1 MIDINRYTLPNN
13 PFYTRVLMSLLQ
25 GKKGLILGV
34 ANKES
39 IAWGVAQK
47 AAQEGAEL
55 ILTYQNDAL
64 KRRVEPLAESIGAH
78 THICDVENSEHL
90 SSLFQYIRE
99 TWGSIDFFLHGSAYS
114 DKEQLKGLF
123 VDTTKENFLKTMHV
137 SCYSF
142 IDMTREIVPLM
153 NEGGSIVT
161 LSYYGAEKVIPNYN
175 VMGVAKAAL
184 ECSVRYLAADL
195 GPQGIRVNAIS
206 AGPIR
211 TLAAAGGIDGFR
223 YILEW
228 TQNNSPLRSGVTQED
243 VGNSAAY
250 LFSDLSSKITGEVH
264 HVDAGYHVIG
274 MKLVHAPDIQKTTP

>member
-1 MIDINRYTLPNN
+1 
-13 PFYTRVLMSLLQ
+13 MSLLQ
-25 GKKGLILGV
+25 GKRGLILGV

-39 IAWGVAQK
+39 IAWGIAQK

-64 KRRVEPLAESIGAH
+64 KRRVEPLSEFIGAR
-78 THICDVENSEHL
+78 THLCDVENRDQIL
-90 SSLFQYIRE
+90 ALFQYIRD
-99 TWGSIDFFLHGSAYS
+99 TWGKIDFFLHGSAYS

-123 VDTTKENFLKTMHV
+123 VETTKENFIQTMHV
-137 SCYSF
+137 SCFSL
-142 IDMTREIVPLM
+142 IEMTREIAPLM
-153 NEGGSIVT
+153 AKGGSIVT

-223 YILEW
+223 YILDW
-228 TQNNSPLRSGVTQED
+228 THNNSPLRSCVTQQD

-250 LFSDLSSKITGEVH
+250 LFSDLSSKVTGEVH

-274 MKLVHAPDIQKTTP
+274 MKLVHAPDIHRNNA